1 MKKQSDDKNKRCK
14 LYLNQENQ
22 VNKYYSVKKKIFK
35 NCIDEKINK
44 FKDNY
49 QAFKTFCS
57 ISSMYSENILKNIE
71 NLKKILSNFPIKNE
85 SNENESLVELERLIV
100 SQLDGE
106 KEKIERLIFNNN
118 KDFKKGKPE
127 LEKKGKEISNQ
138 LYKGYH
144 EYINLI
150 DKLNISHVNYLKY
163 FYDYEK
169 KMIYNETKDIKEIE
183 ESDENL
189 MPKNDS
195 ILTSLHSYEFQYK
208 STIENTNQNIK
219 NIINEVNQ
227 CFEEY
232 NKINNEISEIM
243 ESSMA
248 SIYLGY
254 ATSNK
259 LQKAYDQKVLTLK
272 RFNSNSLD
280 DLQNSDNEDNIKLE
294 KLCDNMQFKPYNL
307 MSPYANIEGYKQQ
320 NKILEKL
327 KPEIIYK
334 ISCIIN
340 SEFNYIPKVDLKEQ
354 YRIMDVKLI
363 CKRILEETSISKKE
377 EEQLYQY
384 LEERKYRLAFLAAL
398 NKIRT
403 KGKFKIG
410 KRSIIILGTAIKIIA
425 DKLYKEKA
433 YDFEMI
439 RYLIIMCQ
447 TYFSIGIDGKKIYLM
462 RFIENSKYFKS
473 EDLWNYYICEMID
486 REIDFQDSTNMWI
499 LEKTEEDEKYKMSKI
514 YFGKLLSLT
523 QNIMEFHLDKKI
535 VYKIIHDLIDTK
547 YNLTED
553 LTYEID
559 QLIEMTIY
567 DEKKDFD
574 PEKDILG
581 INEDLKK

>member
-1 MKKQSDDKNKRCK
+1 MKKQTDEKNKRCK

-35 NCIDEKINK
+35 KCIDDNINK
-44 FKDNY
+44 FKENY
-49 QAFKTFCS
+49 QTFKTFCT
-57 ISSMYSENILKNIE
+57 ISSMYSENIVKNIE
-71 NLKKILSNFPIKNE
+71 NLKKILSYFNPIKKDLI
-85 SNENESLVELERLIV
+85 SNESLTELERIIV

-138 LYKGYH
+138 LNKHYH
-144 EYINLI
+144 DYINLI
-150 DKLNISHVNYLKY
+150 DKLNTSHVNYLRY
-163 FYDYEK
+163 FNDYEK
-169 KMIYNETKDIKEIE
+169 KMIYNETKDINEFKD
-183 ESDENL
+183 SDETL

-195 ILTSLHSYEFQYK
+195 ILTSLHSNEFQYK
-208 STIENTNQNIK
+208 SAIENTNQNLK
-219 NIINEVNQ
+219 NIYNDVNL
-227 CFEEY
+227 CLEEF
-232 NKINNEISEIM
+232 NKLNNEIIETM

-254 ATSNK
+254 ATSNT
-259 LQKAYDQKVLTLK
+259 LQKAFNKKILTIK
-272 RFNSNSLD
+272 RFSSNSLE
-280 DLQNSDNEDNIKLE
+280 DLQISDNEENLRLDKICDNIH
-294 KLCDNMQFKPYNL
+294 FKPYNL

-320 NKILEKL
+320 NSILEKL

-363 CKRILEETSISKKE
+363 CKRILEETSSISKKE
-377 EEQLYQY
+377 EEQLFEY

-403 KGKFKIG
+403 KGKFNIG
-410 KRSIIILGTAIKIIA
+410 KRSIIILGTVIKIIV
-425 DKLYKEKA
+425 DKLYQEKT
-433 YDFEMI
+433 YDFEML

-447 TYFSIGIDGKKIYLM
+447 TYFSIGIDGKEKIYLI
-462 RFIENSKYFKS
+462 RFIEDSKYFKS

-486 REIDFQDSTNMWI
+486 REIDFQNTTNMWI
-499 LEKTEEDEKYKMSKI
+499 LEKTEEEEKYKMSKI

-547 YNLTED
+547 YHLTED
-553 LTYEID
+553 LINEID
-559 QLIEMTIY
+559 QLIEITPY
-567 DEKKDFD
+567 DYKKDFD

-581 INEDLKK
+581 E

>member
-1 MKKQSDDKNKRCK
+1 MKKQTDDINKRCK
-14 LYLNQENQ
+14 LYLSQENQ
-22 VNKYYSVKKKIFK
+22 VNKFYSVKKKNFK
-35 NCIDEKINK
+35 TYIDNNINK

-49 QAFKTFCS
+49 QNFKVFCT

-71 NLKKILSNFPIKNE
+71 NIKKIITYFSPIKDDLKV
-85 SNENESLVELERLIV
+85 NESLIELERIIV

-106 KEKIERLIFNNN
+106 KEKIDRLIFN

-138 LYKGYH
+138 LNKYYH
-144 EYINLI
+144 DYINVI
-150 DKLNISHVNYLKY
+150 DKLNTSHVNYLRY
-163 FYDYEK
+163 FNDYET
-169 KMIYNETKDIKEIE
+169 KMIYNETKDIKENE
-183 ESDENL
+183 EYEEYP

-195 ILTSLHSYEFQYK
+195 ILTSLHTNEFQYK
-208 STIENTNQNIK
+208 TVIENTNKELK
-219 NIINEVNQ
+219 NIYNDVNQ

-232 NKINNEISEIM
+232 NKINNEINEIM
-243 ESSMA
+243 ENSMA

-259 LQKAYDQKVLTLK
+259 LQKAYDKKVLTLK
-272 RFNSNSLD
+272 RFSTNSLD
-280 DLQNSDNEDNIKLE
+280 ELISSDNEENTKLE
-294 KLCDNMQFKPYNL
+294 KTCESFHFKPYNL
-307 MSPYANIEGYKQQ
+307 LSPYANIEGYKQQ
-320 NKILEKL
+320 NSILEKL

-363 CKRILEETSISKKE
+363 CKRILEEASISKKE
-377 EEQLYQY
+377 EEQLYKY
-384 LEERKYRLAFLAAL
+384 LEERKYRLSFLAAL

-403 KGKFKIG
+403 LGKFKIG
-410 KRSIIILGTAIKIIA
+410 KRSIIILGSAIKLIV
-425 DKLYKEKA
+425 DKLYKEKT
-433 YDFEMI
+433 YDFEML

-447 TYFSIGIDGKKIYLM
+447 TYFAIGNDGKEKIYLIK
-462 RFIENSKYFKS
+462 FIENSKYFKS

-486 REIDFQDSTNMWI
+486 REIDFQDTINMWN
-499 LEKTEEDEKYKMSKI
+499 LEQTEEDEKHKMSKI

-547 YNLTED
+547 YNLTKD
-553 LTYEID
+553 LITEID
-559 QLIEMTIY
+559 QLIEFTPY
-567 DEKKDFD
+567 DGKKDFD

-581 INEDLKK
+581 TNE

>member
-85 SNENESLVELERLIV
+85 SNENESLIELERLIV

-138 LYKGYH
+138 LYKDYH

-163 FYDYEK
+163 FYDYER

-195 ILTSLHSYEFQYK
+195 ILTSLHSNEFQYK

-259 LQKAYDQKVLTLK
+259 L
-272 RFNSNSLD
+272 
-280 DLQNSDNEDNIKLE
+280 
-294 KLCDNMQFKPYNL
+294 
-307 MSPYANIEGYKQQ
+307 
-320 NKILEKL
+320 
-327 KPEIIYK
+327 
-334 ISCIIN
+334 
-340 SEFNYIPKVDLKEQ
+340 
-354 YRIMDVKLI
+354 
-363 CKRILEETSISKKE
+363 
-377 EEQLYQY
+377 
-384 LEERKYRLAFLAAL
+384 
-398 NKIRT
+398 
-403 KGKFKIG
+403 
-410 KRSIIILGTAIKIIA
+410 
-425 DKLYKEKA
+425 
-433 YDFEMI
+433 
-439 RYLIIMCQ
+439 
-447 TYFSIGIDGKKIYLM
+447 
-462 RFIENSKYFKS
+462 
-473 EDLWNYYICEMID
+473 
-486 REIDFQDSTNMWI
+486 
-499 LEKTEEDEKYKMSKI
+499 
-514 YFGKLLSLT
+514 
-523 QNIMEFHLDKKI
+523 I
-535 VYKIIHDLIDTK
+535 VIV
-547 YNLTED
+547 
-553 LTYEID
+553 
-559 QLIEMTIY
+559 
-567 DEKKDFD
+567 
-574 PEKDILG
+574 
-581 INEDLKK
+581 